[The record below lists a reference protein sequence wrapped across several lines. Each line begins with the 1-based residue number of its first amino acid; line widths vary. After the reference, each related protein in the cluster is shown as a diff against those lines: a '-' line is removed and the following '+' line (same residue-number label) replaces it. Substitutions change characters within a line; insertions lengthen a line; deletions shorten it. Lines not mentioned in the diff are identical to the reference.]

1 MSSSRTDTSLHRVQ
15 ILSVSR
21 RSSLRRTEASMDWL
35 TANRDPSPRG
45 RVPTTRQSAG
55 ALRNCPRNLDLI
67 GSTPVVGRRLKST
80 FGLQA
85 AQRCMES

>member
-1 MSSSRTDTSLHRVQ
+1 
-15 ILSVSR
+15 
-21 RSSLRRTEASMDWL
+21 MDWL

-45 RVPTTRQSAG
+45 RVPTTRQSTG

-85 AQRCMES
+85 AQRAHGETDITFKNKKDWRGLSRAGWRDGGRR